1 MTTSQI
7 IASAITWTAAIA
19 AVIAAALSWRAQ
31 QQTRDTLLAVRAERR
46 TFTTPG
52 GGGEVTVTAPM
63 SDAEY
68 EELKARWLKTYGK
81 PGTAHPVVELDPDE
95 AVCEVYRL
103 PTTSESSGLC
113 ARCGMFD
120 YKHHEARHV

>member
-1 MTTSQI
+1 MTTSQL
-7 IASAITWTAAIA
+7 IASAITWVAAIA
-19 AVIAAALSWRAQ
+19 AVIGAALSWRAQ

-52 GGGEVTVTAPM
+52 GGEVTVTAPM

-68 EELKARWLKTYGK
+68 EELKARWLETYGK